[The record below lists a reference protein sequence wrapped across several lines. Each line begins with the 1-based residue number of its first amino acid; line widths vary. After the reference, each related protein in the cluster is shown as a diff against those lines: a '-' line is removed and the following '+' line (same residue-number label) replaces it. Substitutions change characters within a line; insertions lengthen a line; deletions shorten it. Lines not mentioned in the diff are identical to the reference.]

1 MYNNCTYNLLFVQ
14 YFSCIFSLIK
24 LKEQE
29 KLMIKQLEE
38 KLHKNIPLTK
48 FMDLKIINYDDKE
61 LITTAPLDINI
72 NDKGTAFGGSL
83 ATITIISVRT
93 EC

>member
-29 KLMIKQLEE
+29 IGLFLIYCENDKKSNALLNPDLEFQL
-38 KLHKNIPLTK
+38 ID
-48 FMDLKIINYDDKE
+48 F
-61 LITTAPLDINI
+61 LITKNEEF
-72 NDKGTAFGGSL
+72 KKF
-83 ATITIISVRT
+83 TIF
-93 EC
+93 EK